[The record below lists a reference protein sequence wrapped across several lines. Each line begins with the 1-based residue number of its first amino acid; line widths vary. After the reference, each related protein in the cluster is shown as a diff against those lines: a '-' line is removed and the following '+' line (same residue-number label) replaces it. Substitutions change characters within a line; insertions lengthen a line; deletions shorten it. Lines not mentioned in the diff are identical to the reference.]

1 VHLRRAR
8 RRVKVSTVSPF
19 IYLCIPA
26 ITFPSLLFLRS
37 PFRSSL
43 AIIFS
48 PPRLF
53 AAAFDPLPH
62 LTIPAPS
69 PSLPHQPYPSIPSHR
84 SHPSPSPPHH
94 PHLTV
99 PTSPSPPH
107 HPHIIVPTSPFP
119 HHRPHITVLTSP
131 FPHHPSHT
139 TLPTSS
145 FPITVTTLTLPLF
158 STHHHIIT
166 SLYSFFGRIPLPS
179 LSLRPYLSFN
189 AALFLLFLYILCISM
204 SYVPL
209 LYLFTPDIQYMLLF
223 VAMCFAHFLSQSMF
237 I

>member
-1 VHLRRAR
+1 MSAASSEVCILIFLLPSLVVVVVDFAGLRCLVHLRRAR

-48 PPRLF
+48 THRLF

-62 LTIPAPS
+62 LTIPTSS

-99 PTSPSPPH
+99 PTSPSLLHRPHLTIPTLLSIPLVIPTLSFPSHHSHLTIPTPPSLAPPSLPPQPYLSH
-107 HPHIIVPTSPFP
+107 HTIPIISSLSPSPHKHPHLTIPTSPLPP
-119 HHRPHITVLTSP
+119 HCSYFTV
-131 FPHHPSHT
+131 
-139 TLPTSS
+139 PT
-145 FPITVTTLTLPLF
+145 
-158 STHHHIIT
+158 
-166 SLYSFFGRIPLPS
+166 
-179 LSLRPYLSFN
+179 
-189 AALFLLFLYILCISM
+189 LLFL
-204 SYVPL
+204 PP
-209 LYLFTPDIQYMLLF
+209 TT
-223 VAMCFAHFLSQSMF
+223 LS
-237 I
+237 

>member
-1 VHLRRAR
+1 MHLRRAR

-48 PPRLF
+48 THRLF

-62 LTIPAPS
+62 LTIPIPS
-69 PSLPHQPYPSIPSHR
+69 PSLPHQPYPNIPSHR

-99 PTSPSPPH
+99 PTSPSLLHRPHLTIPTLLSIPLLIPTLSFPSHLSHLTIPTPPSLAPPSLPPQPYLSH
-107 HPHIIVPTSPFP
+107 HTIPIISSLSPSPHQHPHLTIPTSPLPP
-119 HHRPHITVLTSP
+119 HCSYFTV
-131 FPHHPSHT
+131 
-139 TLPTSS
+139 PT
-145 FPITVTTLTLPLF
+145 
-158 STHHHIIT
+158 
-166 SLYSFFGRIPLPS
+166 
-179 LSLRPYLSFN
+179 
-189 AALFLLFLYILCISM
+189 LLFL
-204 SYVPL
+204 PP
-209 LYLFTPDIQYMLLF
+209 TT
-223 VAMCFAHFLSQSMF
+223 LS
-237 I
+237 